1 MSVKILNKFIEK
13 FGNNRD
19 IDKSFYALK
28 QFKKLMKEGIIN
40 EY

>member
-13 FGNNRD
+13 FGNRD

-28 QFKKLMKEGIIN
+28 QFKKLMEEGIIN
-40 EY
+40 GN